1 MSTRRATGFTLIEV
15 VGAFFMTVL
24 ILFFV
29 TGTFVEN
36 GRQRAQATALMRE
49 RLSTVA
55 ALEQVRADF
64 AGAIFLKR
72 GEEDDPDAYPWRVL
86 GTAPGELGSTA
97 VRFVTQ
103 AGPRVNPANGSSAW
117 VEVAYFVAEDVDG
130 TPTLWRWRAPRPP
143 SEVARDVPRP
153 DDPGSSRVAVDVA
166 NFGVRW
172 LDAEGTW
179 LDEWDS
185 TFAPP
190 ELAMPEAVEISL
202 QLMRPARPGEATE
215 DPEATEVPGLLQ
227 ARRVALA
234 MKPLDVE
241 ALIALA
247 TEAGEEPEC
256 VTIDQCLAQGDSA
269 WYQQLLADGCGGD
282 DKLCETLKD
291 SAKTCWSTIQTTY
304 PAIAARAP
312 AGCSE

>member
-1 MSTRRATGFTLIEV
+1 MSAERAAGFTLIEV

-36 GRQRAQATALMRE
+36 GRQRERATALMRE

-55 ALEQVRADF
+55 ALEQISGDF

-72 GEEDDPDAYPWRVL
+72 GEEDDPDAYAWRVL
-86 GTAPGELGSTA
+86 GSAPNELGSTA
-97 VRFVTQ
+97 LRFVTQ
-103 AGPRVNPANGSSAW
+103 AGPRANPASGSSAW
-117 VEVAYFVAEDVDG
+117 VEVAYFLAEDGDG
-130 TPTLWRWRAPRPP
+130 TPTLWRWSAPRPP
-143 SEVARDVPRP
+143 SEAARDVPRP
-153 DDPGSSRVAVDVA
+153 DDPGSARVAVHVA

-179 LDEWDS
+179 MDEWDS
-185 TFAPP
+185 TFSPP
-190 ELAMPEAVEISL
+190 EQAMPEAVEISL
-202 QLMRPARPGEATE
+202 QLMRPARQGEATE
-215 DPEATEVPGLLQ
+215 DPDATEVPGLLM

-247 TEAGEEPEC
+247 AEGDAEPDC
-256 VTIDQCLAQGDSA
+256 VTIDQCLAEGDSS

-282 DKLCETLKD
+282 DKLCETLRD

-304 PAIAARAP
+304 PAVAAQAP
-312 AGCSE
+312 GCKS

>member
-1 MSTRRATGFTLIEV
+1 MTRTAGFTLIEV

-36 GRQRAQATALMRE
+36 GRQREQATALMRE

-55 ALEQVRADF
+55 ALDLIRADF

-72 GEEDDPDAYPWRVL
+72 GEEDDPDAYAWRVV
-86 GTAPGELGSTA
+86 GASPGELGSTEL
-97 VRFVTQ
+97 RFVTQ
-103 AGPRVNPANGSSAW
+103 AGPRANPASGSSAW
-117 VEVAYFVAEDVDG
+117 VEVAYFLAEDVDG
-130 TPTLWRWRAPRPP
+130 TPTLWRWSSPRPP
-143 SEVARDVPRP
+143 SEAARDVPRP
-153 DDPGSSRVAVDVA
+153 DDPGSTRVAVHIA

-172 LDAEGTW
+172 LDTEGVW
-179 LDEWDS
+179 MDEWDS
-185 TFAPP
+185 TFSPP
-190 ELAMPEAVEISL
+190 EQAMPEAVEISL
-202 QLMRPARPGEATE
+202 QLMRRARPGEAVE

-227 ARRVALA
+227 SRRVALA

-247 TEAGEEPEC
+247 SEGEGEPDC
-256 VTIDQCLAQGDSA
+256 TTIDQCLAQGDSA

-312 AGCSE
+312 AGCGE